1 MAIAPVT
8 VGAGADPEVT
18 LHLPANDAA
27 DPELSIVIP
36 ALNEEL
42 TISDFVAWCHEGMAR
57 SGVRG
62 ESLIID
68 SGNDRTTDLALAG
81 GARVLKT
88 PKRGLGRPYIDALPH
103 LRRMDLHSQ
112 SWEYASE
119 MVLKSVHMGLRTEE
133 VPIRFSKDSE
143 GRLCHHKRS
152 GWFSPWQAGWINLR
166 AMFIYGANFS
176 LYKPGL
182 LLAIGLLLTL
192 PLSFGAIN
200 VGPITFS
207 HHWMLLG
214 VSLVVWGWSA
224 CTWESCRRCSSTTR
238 GAPQSAG
245 SGASRTRA
253 PCS

>member
-1 MAIAPVT
+1 
-8 VGAGADPEVT
+8 
-18 LHLPANDAA
+18 
-27 DPELSIVIP
+27 
-36 ALNEEL
+36 
-42 TISDFVAWCHEGMAR
+42 
-57 SGVRG
+57 
-62 ESLIID
+62 
-68 SGNDRTTDLALAG
+68 
-81 GARVLKT
+81 
-88 PKRGLGRPYIDALPH
+88 
-103 LRRMDLHSQ
+103 
-112 SWEYASE
+112 
-119 MVLKSVHMGLRTEE
+119 MGLRTEE

-152 GWFSPWQAGWINLR
+152 GWFSPWQAAWISLR

-192 PLSFGAIN
+192 PLSFGAIS